1 MLFEIYLYV
10 KKNLLMD
17 FHCDEINEKKRI
29 LGTVLKYYLI
39 KIINDSNKRDMILPE
54 LQPFHFLEDIVCVL
68 DDLRRPI
75 LLRNAW
81 GVH

>member
-17 FHCDEINEKKRI
+17 FHCDEINGKKRI

-39 KIINDSNKRDMILPE
+39 KIINDSNKRDILPE

-68 DDLRRPI
+68 DDLKRPI